1 MMTGNGAD
9 IECYAYKENQPVQM
23 GCAVLD
29 SPKYSTSG
37 YPESGIIPPK
47 CVFAVRDRVQCRHE
61 HPGGFSAR
69 HPVHSG
75 NCVP

>member
-9 IECYAYKENQPVQM
+9 IECYADRENQPAQM
-23 GCAVLD
+23 AVRFWIARNSQLQAIQ
-29 SPKYSTSG
+29 
-37 YPESGIIPPK
+37 SGIIPPK
-47 CVFAVRDRVQCRHE
+47 YVFAVRDRVQYLHE

-69 HPVHSG
+69 HPGHSG

>member
-9 IECYAYKENQPVQM
+9 IECYADRENQPAQM
-23 GCAVLD
+23 AVRFWIARNRQLQAIQ
-29 SPKYSTSG
+29 
-37 YPESGIIPPK
+37 SGIIPPK
-47 CVFAVRDRVQCRHE
+47 CVFVVRDRVQCLHE
-61 HPGGFSAR
+61 RPGEFSTR

>member
-9 IECYAYKENQPVQM
+9 IECYADRENQPVQM
-23 GCAVLD
+23 
-29 SPKYSTSG
+29 
-37 YPESGIIPPK
+37 
-47 CVFAVRDRVQCRHE
+47 AVRFWIARNSQLQAIQRAE
-61 HPGGFSAR
+61 LFRQSAFLLFENPGGFSAR